1 MNKKIVAGG
10 IAVLAVAGG
19 GAAIAATELG
29 SPSERSA
36 AVVTDAANQLGV
48 KPDALST
55 ALKNAEKKQVDAAVA
70 AGEMTQAQADKVK
83 AAIDSG
89 KAPLVNVGPGGLG
102 FGPGDR
108 GHSGF
113 GGGGFRGGPGGAFGG
128 LDAAATYLGV
138 TQDQLRTDLQGGKSL
153 SDVAK
158 AQGKTVDGLV
168 TAMTDAAKKNLD
180 AAVTAGRLTQSQ
192 ADTIESD
199 LNQRITDQ
207 VDGTFPAR
215 PGGDDDGGGYGF
227 HRFGPQNRLGPTQSG
242 TFGSQTA

>member
-1 MNKKIVAGG
+1 M
-10 IAVLAVAGG
+10 
-19 GAAIAATELG
+19 AA
-29 SPSERSA
+29 
-36 AVVTDAANQLGV
+36 
-48 KPDALST
+48 
-55 ALKNAEKKQVDAAVA
+55 
-70 AGEMTQAQADKVK
+70 
-83 AAIDSG
+83 
-89 KAPLVNVGPGGLG
+89 
-102 FGPGDR
+102 
-108 GHSGF
+108 
-113 GGGGFRGGPGGAFGG
+113 PGGAFGG

-153 SDVAK
+153 ADVAK

-168 TAMTDAAKKNLD
+168 TAMTDATKKNLD

-207 VDGTFPAR
+207 VNGTFPGR
-215 PGGDDDGGGYGF
+215 PGGDDGDGGYGF